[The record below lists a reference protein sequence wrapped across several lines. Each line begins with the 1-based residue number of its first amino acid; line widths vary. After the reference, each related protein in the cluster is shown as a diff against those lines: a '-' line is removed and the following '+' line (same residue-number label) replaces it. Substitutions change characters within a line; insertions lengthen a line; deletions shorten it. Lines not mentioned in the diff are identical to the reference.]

1 MEDNVIG
8 EFFQNI
14 DLDEIKEKSKQR
26 EDTINELIA
35 IKEWCIIDI

>member
-8 EFFQNI
+8 EYFQNI
-14 DLDEIKEKSKQR
+14 VLDEIKEKSKQK